1 MPYIHRTI
9 EPILKKYL
17 RMFPVVGITGPRQ
30 SGKSTMIRHLLSK
43 SYRYV
48 NFDDFDMV
56 QSFHTDPQKFMKS
69 YGDRVIFDEAQRVP
83 ELFVAIKYAVDND
96 RRRYGKFVLTGSSQ
110 FPFLRKITESLAGR
124 IGLLSLL
131 PFQFN
136 EIPKSLRYE
145 SIYRGGFPEQV
156 IRGYSNNRDWNSS
169 YIETYLSRDVRELSN
184 IGDLREFRRCLQLLA
199 ARTSQ
204 ILNMSIL
211 ATDIGV
217 SVNTVKK
224 WISILGASYILFL
237 LPPFYKNLGK
247 RIVKSPKVYFYD
259 TGLVSFLTGVS
270 SKEIFESG
278 PMYGA
283 LFENYVISEILKRE
297 MHRKTDAELF
307 YYRTSN
313 GVEVDLIIDRKTNI
327 EYIEVKSSES
337 YRAEYLQSIRKLK
350 GENDLGY
357 MIYQGKNI
365 PFDEKISILHY
376 EKYFKQTR

>member
-9 EPILKKYL
+9 EPVLKKYL
-17 RMFPVVGITGPRQ
+17 RLFPVVGITGPRQ

-56 QSFHTDPQKFMKS
+56 QSFYADPKKFMKL

-83 ELFVAIKYAVDND
+83 ELYVAIKFAVDND
-96 RRRYGKFVLTGSSQ
+96 RQKYGKFVLTGSSQ
-110 FPFLRKITESLAGR
+110 FPFLNKITESLAGR

-131 PFQFN
+131 PLQFT
-136 EIPKSLRYE
+136 EIPKNLRFE
-145 SIYRGGFPEQV
+145 SIYRGGYPEQV
-156 IRGYSNNRDWNSS
+156 IRGYNNSRAWNSS
-169 YIETYLSRDVRELSN
+169 YIETYLSRDVRDLSN
-184 IGDLREFRRCLQLLA
+184 IGNLREFRRCLQLLA

-204 ILNMSIL
+204 VLIMSGI

-224 WISILGASYILFL
+224 WISILEASYILFL

-259 TGLVSFLTGVS
+259 TGLVSFLTGIS
-270 SKEIFESG
+270 TKELFESG

-283 LFENYVISEILKRE
+283 LFENYVVSEIMKRE
-297 MHRKTDAELF
+297 MHKKTDADLY

-313 GVEVDLIIDRKTNI
+313 GVEVDLIIDRKTST
-327 EYIEVKSSES
+327 EYVEIKSSES

-350 GENDLGY
+350 GDKDQAYL
-357 MIYQGKNI
+357 IYQGKDI
-365 PFDEKISILHY
+365 PFDEKISILNY
-376 EKYFKQTR
+376 EGYLKS